1 MRRITIKYAQPGMVL
16 GLPVYDAKGNQLLPP
31 NTRINDECL
40 NLMIRSG
47 VTEIFIVDSRV
58 SDVLVGTLFSPELE
72 NALANAFRQLVNEN
86 SGRSNI
92 NRTDLEKAYL
102 CICKMAKELHRDV
115 LSDIN
120 VSCCVSQ
127 KEYKYLQPVKA
138 AELSM
143 GIGHKLGMSTN
154 DLVTLGTAALL
165 KDAGFIPGYLQTA
178 TTIGDPGKE
187 EASMQEHPTTGYRLL
202 KQHDITGG
210 TIAETVLQH
219 HENWSGSGFPR
230 GLKGEQ
236 ISKYAQIVTIADNI
250 SDLISEK
257 PGRGKYM
264 SHEAMEFI
272 MAYSNDQF
280 CPELVEFV
288 VRKVPSYPTGLTV
301 ELNSGEVAIVSDP
314 NLGFIARPT
323 VRICW
328 EPEKG
333 RLAKPYDMD
342 LRLSKFQH
350 KLISKVLEYD

>member
-1 MRRITIKYAQPGMVL
+1 MIL
-16 GLPVYDAKGNQLLPP
+16 GLPVYDLKGNQILPAK
-31 NTRINDECL
+31 TRLNDDCI

-47 VTEIFIVDSRV
+47 VTEIFIIDARV

-86 SGRSNI
+86 SGRKSL
-92 NRTDLEKAYL
+92 NRADLEKVYL
-102 CICKMAKELHRDV
+102 CICKMAKELHLDL

-154 DLVTLGTAALL
+154 DLIVLGSAAVL
-165 KDAGFIPGYLQTA
+165 KDVGFIPSYLQTA
-178 TTIGDPGKE
+178 ATVGDKE
-187 EASMQEHPTTGYRLL
+187 KENALMKEHPVTGYNLL
-202 KQHDITGG
+202 KQHDITNN

-219 HENWSGSGFPR
+219 HEFWNGSGFPR

-236 ISKYAQIVTIADNI
+236 ISRYAQIVNIADTI

-257 PGRGKYM
+257 PGRGGYM

-280 CPELVEFV
+280 NPELVEFV

-301 ELNSGEVAIVSDP
+301 QLNSGEIAIVSDP